1 MTRTNSLLGLLLLAL
16 GAFAQNL
23 PVVLAT
29 KGPVRAMKAA
39 LPGIAPGNQYSILY
53 SLDSLVN
60 LTPETR
66 VTVSVEQGSTT
77 LLSKTLHAGDADFYS
92 QFRVSAAGPVMLHV
106 DATAASGTFRLQ
118 VNRWPLTDRVK
129 SDPAHTWQSA
139 LKIPLGQ
146 TIFAHGDDAEYIP
159 LPGSTRPSLV
169 GDPERT
175 DWYRIDFPGGAPKLV
190 FFQVELMERDQIPV
204 NVSVYRIA
212 GGKPAEFHEG
222 EDPVASPHEV
232 QALEC

>member
-1 MTRTNSLLGLLLLAL
+1 MIRTNSFLAL
-16 GAFAQNL
+16 LFLPIGAYAQNL
-23 PVVLAT
+23 PVALAT
-29 KGPVRAMKAA
+29 QGPVRGMRTQ

-60 LTPETR
+60 LKPETR
-66 VTVSVEQGSTT
+66 VKVSVEQGNTT
-77 LLSKTLHAGDADFYS
+77 VLSKTLHAGDADFYS
-92 QFRVSAAGPVMLHV
+92 QFRVASAGPAVLHV
-106 DATAASGTFRLQ
+106 VVTAASGSFHLQ

-129 SDPAHTWQSA
+129 SNPSHTWQSA

-169 GDPERT
+169 DDPDRT
-175 DWYRIDFPGGAPKLV
+175 DWYRIDFPRGAPKLV

-204 NVSVYRIA
+204 NV
-212 GGKPAEFHEG
+212 
-222 EDPVASPHEV
+222 
-232 QALEC
+232 